1 LATLPYAILPRRA
14 ELLAMAESY
23 ERFGMMLE
31 IAVNTQSS
39 VVRKAFLTVAAKVRD
54 YMLETRR
61 DAQNWVD
68 EVMAVMNQYLESY
81 HQKSAEELEALE
93 RISQAMDSID
103 SRSERLQAQRTATQ
117 EQLSTLEKIHSQM
130 QDALGATFP

>member
-1 LATLPYAILPRRA
+1 
-14 ELLAMAESY
+14 
-23 ERFGMMLE
+23 
-31 IAVNTQSS
+31 
-39 VVRKAFLTVAAKVRD
+39 
-54 YMLETRR
+54 MLETRR